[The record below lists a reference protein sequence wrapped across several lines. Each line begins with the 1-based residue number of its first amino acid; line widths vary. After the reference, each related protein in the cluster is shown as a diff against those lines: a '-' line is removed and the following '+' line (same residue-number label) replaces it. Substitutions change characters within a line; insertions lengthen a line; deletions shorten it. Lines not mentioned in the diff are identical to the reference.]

1 MYQQLASLV
10 SYPDAGLFGALDGC
24 IQALAPEVPE
34 AATLL
39 EGFRDAAQVLG
50 LGALEEAY
58 IQTFEMQAEAA
69 LYIGHQLFG
78 EEWRRGAFMA
88 CLKERYQECG
98 FSSGAEL
105 PDHVSVILRFLEV
118 EQPGPEKE
126 ELIGDCIVPALHKVL
141 RAMEGKKTPYGDV
154 VQALLLCLGAGGVS
168 DTETEDLL
176 CRPSSSSL
184 FPILR

>member
-1 MYQQLASLV
+1 MYEHLASLV
-10 SYPDAGLFGALDGC
+10 SYPDAQLLPTLGDCIHALE
-24 IQALAPEVPE
+24 QEAPE
-34 AATLL
+34 AAALL
-39 EGFRDAAQVLG
+39 EDFRDAAQVLG
-50 LGALEEAY
+50 PGALEEAY

-69 LYIGHQLFG
+69 LYVGHQLFG
-78 EEWRRGAFMA
+78 EDWRRGTFMA

-98 FSSGAEL
+98 FSSGEEL
-105 PDHVSVILRFLEV
+105 PDHLNVILRFLEV
-118 EQPGPEKE
+118 EQSGPEKE

-154 VQALLLCLGAGGVS
+154 VRAVLLCLGVGCVGE
-168 DTETEDLL
+168 TETEDLS

>member
-1 MYQQLASLV
+1 MYEHLASLL
-10 SYPDAGLFGALDGC
+10 SYPDAGLYRALDDC
-24 IQALAPEVPE
+24 IRGLAPEAPE

-39 EGFRDAAQVLG
+39 EHFRDTAGELG
-50 LGALEEAY
+50 QDALEQAY
-58 IQTFEMQAEAA
+58 IQVFEMQAETA

-98 FSSGAEL
+98 LSSGAEL

-154 VQALLLCLGAGGVS
+154 VRAVLLRLGAGGVS
-168 DTETEDLL
+168 DTETEDLS

>member
-1 MYQQLASLV
+1 MYEHLASLV

-39 EGFRDAAQVLG
+39 EEFRDAAQVIG
-50 LGALEEAY
+50 HGALEEAY

-105 PDHVSVILRFLEV
+105 PDHVSVILRFLAV

-141 RAMEGKKTPYGDV
+141 RAMEVKKTPYLGV
-154 VQALLLCLGAGGVS
+154 VQAVLLCLGAGGVS
-168 DTETEDLL
+168 ETETEDLL

>member
-1 MYQQLASLV
+1 MYEHLASLV
-10 SYPDAGLFGALDGC
+10 SYPDAGLFRALDGC

-34 AATLL
+34 AAALL
-39 EGFRDAAQVLG
+39 EHFRDVARVLG
-50 LGALEEAY
+50 PGALEEAY
-58 IQTFEMQAEAA
+58 IQTFEMQAETA

-78 EEWRRGAFMA
+78 EDWRRGTFMA

-98 FSSGAEL
+98 FSSGEEL
-105 PDHVSVILRFLEV
+105 PDHFNVLLRFLEM
-118 EQPGPEKE
+118 EQSGPEKE

-154 VQALLLCLGAGGVS
+154 VRAVLLCLGAGCVS
-168 DTETEDLL
+168 ETETEDLS